1 MVVVT
6 DAGRQAWESGDAA
19 VCEEYRLFLW
29 LIDVQGAV
37 RAFKGLLEDHS
48 VELLREWLRELQ
60 LLGLIRRAAPG
71 EAVPERIAVQS
82 AAQSGS
88 DASTSL
94 QTMGAFVAP
103 KSSRSVAR
111 PRSASDSAILIVED
125 DIDALALAKL
135 RVSMAGYQVR
145 IARSVIDMVS
155 SLRLEGLP
163 DLLLLDI
170 LLPDGNGFDVLAK
183 MRRNP
188 RFRAL
193 PIVMLT
199 VLGEAAD
206 IAKGLALGADGY
218 VVKPYSKEVL
228 EDVIERVLS

>member
-1 MVVVT
+1 LRNVV
-6 DAGRQAWESGDAA
+6 
-19 VCEEYRLFLW
+19 
-29 LIDVQGAV
+29 
-37 RAFKGLLEDHS
+37 
-48 VELLREWLRELQ
+48 
-60 LLGLIRRAAPG
+60 
-71 EAVPERIAVQS
+71 
-82 AAQSGS
+82 
-88 DASTSL
+88 
-94 QTMGAFVAP
+94 
-103 KSSRSVAR
+103 R
-111 PRSASDSAILIVED
+111 PRPAADSTILIVED

-228 EDVIERVLS
+228 ENVIERVLS